1 MNEQGEDDSLSSY
14 QKGINNLLHDMEK
27 FEALIWAY
35 VLKVNSN
42 FHSREFPSTQIAKI
56 IVDQLGLEKTKFP
69 LFHKV
74 IRVILDLWTRQ
85 GICSLVTQP
94 KGASAKKTK
103 EIYRFNE
110 GGIERIK
117 AKFIEKSIDDI
128 LQNTD
133 INKEMQVLKTRERII
148 EDLKFKLKELP

>member
-1 MNEQGEDDSLSSY
+1 MSDRDDDDSLSSY
-14 QKGINNLLHDMEK
+14 QKGINNLLNDMEK

-35 VLKVNSN
+35 VLRVNSN
-42 FHSREFPSTQIAKI
+42 FHSSEFPSTQIAKI

-74 IRVILDLWTRQ
+74 IRVILDIWTGQ
-85 GICSLVTQP
+85 GICSLVTQT
-94 KGASAKKTK
+94 KGTSAKKTK

-110 GGIERIK
+110 GGIEKIK
-117 AKFIEKSIDDI
+117 AKFIEKSIDEIIRD
-128 LQNTD
+128 TD

-148 EDLKFKLKELP
+148 EDLSFKLRELP